1 MKEIIRYSFLLVILG
16 TSCAVHNP
24 QEYENSDESALLP
37 AGSADPVF
45 VTSDRNGGWS
55 NGGYYV
61 HNNMWN
67 STKYSPCTETLYA
80 RSFDNWYVVARMN
93 NNTGDGAVKTYPNVH
108 KLYDSVPIGSFNSI
122 TSTFAETSP
131 HVGIYNFAY
140 DIWINGIASPGCTEI
155 MIWNENFN
163 QVPGGSYVQDVNFGG
178 RTYKVYKRS
187 NSGYIA
193 FVPTANFTSGTM
205 DLLEIMNWTIAKGW
219 LSAKSTLNQICFGV
233 EIVSTDDADATFGV
247 STFSIDADLKASM
260 RHTP

>member
-1 MKEIIRYSFLLVILG
+1 MKEIVRYSVLFVLLGSSCGFL
-16 TSCAVHNP
+16 NP
-24 QEYENSDESALLP
+24 QKYKKPDESALLL
-37 AGSADPVF
+37 ARGTDPVF
-45 VTSDRNGGWS
+45 VTSARNGGWS

-80 RSFDNWYVVARMN
+80 WSFDNWHVVARMN

-108 KLYDSVPIGSFNSI
+108 KNYASVPIDSFNSI

-140 DIWINGIASPGCTEI
+140 DIWINGIATTGCTEI
-155 MIWNENFN
+155 MIWSENFN
-163 QVPGGSYVQDVNFGG
+163 QVPGGSYVQDVSFGG

-187 NSGYIA
+187 NTGYIA
-193 FVPTANFTSGTM
+193 FVPTANFTSGNM

-219 LSAKSTLNQICFGV
+219 LSTKSTLNQICFGV
-233 EIVSTDDADATFGV
+233 EIVSTDDADATFQV
-247 STFSIDADLKASM
+247 STFSIDANLKASNG
-260 RHTP
+260 HTP

>member
-1 MKEIIRYSFLLVILG
+1 MKEIVRYSVLLVLAG
-16 TSCAVHNP
+16 ASCAVHNR
-24 QEYENSDESALLP
+24 QKDKNADEPALLP
-37 AGSADPVF
+37 ARCTDPVF
-45 VTSDRNGGWS
+45 VTSERNGGWP

-67 STKYSPCTETLYA
+67 CTNYSPCTERLYA
-80 RSFDNWYVVARMN
+80 CSFDNWHVVARMN

-108 KLYDSVPIGSFNSI
+108 KNYDSVPIDSFDSI

-131 HVGIYNFAY
+131 QVGIYNFAY

-155 MIWNENFN
+155 MIWTENFK
-163 QVPGGSYVQDVNFGG
+163 QVPGGSYVEDVRFGG

-193 FVPTANFTSGTM
+193 FVGTANFTSGTI

-219 LSAKSTLNQICFGV
+219 LPAKSTLNQICFGV
-233 EIVSTDDADATFGV
+233 EIVSTDDADAKFGV
-247 STFSIDADLKASM
+247 STFSIDASLKASKG
-260 RHTP
+260 RTP